1 MNSNSPS
8 TAVKLVELFDILY
21 CVFKFYDYNRANRLR
36 THHRRS
42 NAIGANTQRPMVE
55 STTSIDSLKSLDG
68 KSPKSSRLPNR

>member
-8 TAVKLVELFDILY
+8 TAVKLLKLLDIFY
-21 CVFKFYDYNRANRLR
+21 CVFQFYDYNRANRLR

-42 NAIGANTQRPMVE
+42 NAIGPSTQLPMAE

-68 KSPKSSRLPNR
+68 KNPKSSRSPNR